1 MKECAFNLLT
11 TPSFHTEPN
20 AITTLPGLLALLARD
35 QVDSYPAL
43 RPHQAPAW
51 HMFLVQLAALAMHR
65 AELSELPDTEAEWAR
80 ILRGLTAEFP
90 GDEPWCLVVEDRS
103 KPAFMQPP
111 VPQGVKLDTEVATPD
126 ALDLL
131 ITSRNHD
138 LKQAV
143 ARFASPEDW
152 IFALVSLQTMA
163 PSGGGQGGY
172 RSITRIKSGWSY
184 RPFVG
189 LAPLLPESKGISPRL
204 GIHFQRDVNVLLAT
218 RDDPLLKH
226 DAYKVCGGLAL
237 VWTAPW
243 EESRPLQLGDLDI
256 WFVEVCRRIRFGLD
270 DQNLVCRKGTA
281 RGARINAELSKG
293 NIGDPWAPVNKTENE
308 MLTLGPSK
316 QQIDYRLVVDIFMKP
331 ENWLVP
337 LLAQHT
343 VIDGDAETFALIIR
357 AFSHDKKGN
366 STGFKSRILPI
377 GGKISRA
384 LGPRRI
390 EIHELA
396 QQQIVVIEK
405 FETMLS
411 CWLALATGSGNI
423 ELADK
428 FEMALK
434 RWLASVDAGGWEKMP
449 HFRLPKTKK
458 FEEYYARTDETRMRL
473 DCAVD
478 EIFFEHLWARFE
490 AQDAGQEAKQAES
503 LRFVR
508 QLYELA
514 QSVFEEALPAM
525 PCAKLFR
532 PRAEVRARRAFHS
545 SIRSAFPELILVRGS
560 EETND
565 ANS

>member
-138 LKQAV
+138 LKQAI
-143 ARFASPEDW
+143 ARRAAVQDW
-152 IFALVSLQTMA
+152 VFALVSLQTMS
-163 PSGGGQGGY
+163 PYGGGKGGY
-172 RSITRIKSGWSY
+172 PSIARIKSGASF
-184 RPFVG
+184 RPFSGV
-189 LAPLLPESKGISPRL
+189 APLGLKSKSLYPRF
-204 GIHFQRDVNVLLAT
+204 GSHFRRDVEVLLPT
-218 RDDPLLKH
+218 RSAQLEWYSAFKNSGGYALLWTVPWNDNSPL
-226 DAYKVCGGLAL
+226 VEG
-237 VWTAPW
+237 
-243 EESRPLQLGDLDI
+243 QLDI
-256 WFVEVCRRIRFGLD
+256 WFIEVCRRIRFC
-270 DQNLVCRKGTA
+270 QSNETLVAYKGTS
-281 RGARINAELSKG
+281 RGARIRPANTTG
-293 NIGDPWAPVNKTENE
+293 DVGDPWAPVSKQGE
-308 MLTLGPSK
+308 MLTLGIGK
-316 QQIDYRLVVDIFMKP
+316 QRLDYKLIVDVFIKP
-331 ENWLVP
+331 EDWRTP
-337 LLAQHT
+337 LLAKHHPS
-343 VIDGDAETFALIIR
+343 IDTGEMCVLIIDSI
-357 AFSHDKKGN
+357 SHDIKGN
-366 STGFKSRILPI
+366 SRGQQKRILPI
-377 GGKISRA
+377 SGKVARS
-384 LGPRRI
+384 LGARRV
-390 EIHELA
+390 EIYELA
-396 QQQIVVIEK
+396 QKQIEDIVK
-405 FETMLS
+405 FSQAIGRGLGVAASGGNEDKVDPKKTSQKEVNRLYSRSDNAKMLFDR
-411 CWLALATGSGNI
+411 A
-423 ELADK
+423 
-428 FEMALK
+428 
-434 RWLASVDAGGWEKMP
+434 VDA
-449 HFRLPKTKK
+449 
-458 FEEYYARTDETRMRL
+458 
-473 DCAVD
+473 
-478 EIFFEHLWARFE
+478 IFFEHLWARFD
-490 AQDAGQEAKQAES
+490 AQDEGRDALQAES

-532 PRAEVRARRAFHS
+532 PRAEVRARSAFHS